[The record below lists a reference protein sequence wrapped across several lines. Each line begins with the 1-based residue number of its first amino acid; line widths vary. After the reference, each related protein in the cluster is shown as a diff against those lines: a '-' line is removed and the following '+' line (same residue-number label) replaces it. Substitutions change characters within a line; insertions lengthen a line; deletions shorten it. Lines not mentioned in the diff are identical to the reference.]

1 VGLSSTPPTLLR
13 VAVGPDVSHAF
24 SVRTKT
30 YADGK
35 TLVFVGDLL
44 GRVYVI
50 DVSGDVLFS
59 PAATSPYLTIGCAQA
74 QPPNCTPI
82 LRVLSGPGESYA
94 FPADVVDGRR
104 PNLLDIEID
113 GDVLY
118 CALGRAG
125 VAWIDISRPEGSL
138 NLTPLAAMETP
149 GLAQGLAFRGE
160 GEGRQLLV
168 GDSRS
173 GLRLYGRAP

>member
-1 VGLSSTPPTLLR
+1 MLFAP
-13 VAVGPDVSHAF
+13 AV
-24 SVRTKT
+24 
-30 YADGK
+30 
-35 TLVFVGDLL
+35 
-44 GRVYVI
+44 
-50 DVSGDVLFS
+50 
-59 PAATSPYLTIGCAQA
+59 TSPYLTIGCAQA

-82 LRVLSGPGESYA
+82 LRVLSGPGASFE

-125 VAWIDISRPEGSL
+125 VAWIDISRPAGALNMALLASL
-138 NLTPLAAMETP
+138 ETP

-160 GEGRQLLV
+160 GETRQLLV
-168 GDSRS
+168 GDSRA